1 MRREAVVAAVPRQE
15 GYPAAGYLADEH
27 CLTGLAVRGLDL
39 HLVGIGQKLVETRT
53 PDDPDVGYRG
63 HDRQATFS
71 PEEPEELPEEEEPEE
86 EEDEDEADDDDD
98 EDFSPAFLSPLSPS
112 PVFLSPAELEE
123 SLDDEDAA
131 AAADDPL
138 RLSVR

>member
-1 MRREAVVAAVPRQE
+1 VPRQE
-15 GYPAAGYLADEH
+15 GHPAAGYLADEH
-27 CLTGLAVRGLDL
+27 CLTRLAVRGLDL
-39 HLVGIGQKLVETRT
+39 HLVGVGQKLVETRT
-53 PDDPDVGYRG
+53 PDDPDVGDRG

-86 EEDEDEADDDDD
+86 PEEPEEEEDEEEDEDDEDD

-112 PVFLSPAELEE
+112 PVFLSPAELED
-123 SLDDEDAA
+123 SLDDAA
-131 AAADDPL
+131 VEADDPL

>member
-1 MRREAVVAAVPRQE
+1 VPRQE
-15 GYPAAGYLADEH
+15 GHPAAGYLADEH

-39 HLVGIGQKLVETRT
+39 HLVGVGQKLVETRT
-53 PDDPDVGYRG
+53 PDDPDVGDRG

-86 EEDEDEADDDDD
+86 EEDEDEDEADDDDD
-98 EDFSPAFLSPLSPS
+98 EDFSPAFLSPS

-123 SLDDEDAA
+123 SLDDEDDAGVG
-131 AAADDPL
+131 ADDPL

>member
-1 MRREAVVAAVPRQE
+1 MPRQE
-15 GYPAAGYLADEH
+15 GHPAAGYLADEH
-27 CLTGLAVRGLDL
+27 CLTRLAVRGLDL
-39 HLVGIGQKLVETRT
+39 HLVGVGQKLVETRT
-53 PDDPDVGYRG
+53 PDDPDVGDRG

-86 EEDEDEADDDDD
+86 PEEEEDEADDDDED

-112 PVFLSPAELEE
+112 PVFLSPAELGE
-123 SLDDEDAA
+123 SPDDEDAA

-138 RLSVR
+138 R

>member
-1 MRREAVVAAVPRQE
+1 VPRQE
-15 GYPAAGYLADEH
+15 GHPAAGYLADEH

-39 HLVGIGQKLVETRT
+39 HLVGVGQKLVETRT
-53 PDDPDVGYRG
+53 PDDPDVGDRG

-71 PEEPEELPEEEEPEE
+71 PEEPEEEEPEEPDE

-98 EDFSPAFLSPLSPS
+98 EDFSPAFLSPS
-112 PVFLSPAELEE
+112 PVFLSPAELGE
-123 SLDDEDAA
+123 SPDDEDDAA
-131 AAADDPL
+131 VEADDPL

>member
-1 MRREAVVAAVPRQE
+1 VPRQE
-15 GYPAAGYLADEH
+15 GHPAAGYLADEH
-27 CLTGLAVRGLDL
+27 CLAGLAVRGLDL
-39 HLVGIGQKLVETRT
+39 HLVGVGQKLVETRT
-53 PDDPDVGYRG
+53 PDDPDVGDRG

-71 PEEPEELPEEEEPEE
+71 PEEPEEEEPEEPDE

-98 EDFSPAFLSPLSPS
+98 EDFSPAFLSPS

-123 SLDDEDAA
+123 SPDDEDDAA
-131 AAADDPL
+131 VEADDPL

>member
-1 MRREAVVAAVPRQE
+1 VVAAVPRQE
-15 GYPAAGYLADEH
+15 GHPAASYLADEH

-39 HLVGIGQKLVETRT
+39 HLVGVGQKLVETRT
-53 PDDPDVGYRG
+53 PDDPDVGDRG

-86 EEDEDEADDDDD
+86 EEPEEEEDDDEVDDDDD
-98 EDFSPAFLSPLSPS
+98 EDFSPAFLSPSPA
-112 PVFLSPAELEE
+112 FLSPAELEE
-123 SLDDEDAA
+123 SLDDEDDAGVG
-131 AAADDPL
+131 ADDPL

>member
-1 MRREAVVAAVPRQE
+1 VVAAVPRQE
-15 GYPAAGYLADEH
+15 GHPAAGYLADEH

-39 HLVGIGQKLVETRT
+39 HLVGVGQKLVETRT
-53 PDDPDVGYRG
+53 PDDPDVGDRG

-86 EEDEDEADDDDD
+86 EEDEDEDEVDDDDD
-98 EDFSPAFLSPLSPS
+98 DDFPPAVLSPS
-112 PVFLSPAELEE
+112 PAFLSPAELED
-123 SLDDEDAA
+123 SLDDEDDAGVG
-131 AAADDPL
+131 ADDPL